1 MLANN
6 FSTNIFIE
14 KKKKEFVSYTWGN
27 LNFTTAKK
35 VVNFEIQMNNIF

>member
-1 MLANN
+1 MYEY
-6 FSTNIFIE
+6 FISKGFIK